1 MNSLNDNIHTVF
13 GIVQDKKVC
22 IQALGRGAHLKSKLL
37 HKLTITENQSIH
49 LLCVCRGKWGQH
61 TVFVLKLVSNIMIF
75 AWATGMSLHSM
86 KIIGVW
92 EAEQYHLDVV
102 GVSSTKCCVS
112 DTVELNES
120 WKLCYSS
127 VDVTMCALAGVGIF
141 VSPCLAHSVTDWIPL
156 RGQVCL
162 LKLRLQEQL
171 LCM

>member
-1 MNSLNDNIHTVF
+1 MGAAHRICTQVGPKHHDLCMGNWNVTSLNN
-13 GIVQDKKVC
+13 GKK
-22 IQALGRGAHLKSKLL
+22 QEL
-37 HKLTITENQSIH
+37 
-49 LLCVCRGKWGQH
+49 
-61 TVFVLKLVSNIMIF
+61 
-75 AWATGMSLHSM
+75 
-86 KIIGVW
+86 VW

-120 WKLCYSS
+120 WKLFYSS

-171 LCM
+171 LCI